1 MTQSVMVQ
9 RQVTPQGQGS
19 ATHGRYL
26 EVQVATA
33 RPEQLVLMCYD
44 GLLGFLRRAEEA
56 LVRGRRPEAHEAMV
70 RAQAIVAELRAS
82 LRTDAGEVAA
92 QLDRVYEFL
101 QNHLVE
107 ANIRKDRRRVG
118 EARLV
123 AEALRD
129 AWAELCRQLNG
140 VACAR

>member
-1 MTQSVMVQ
+1 MSQAAVLQ
-9 RQVTPQGQGS
+9 RQGS
-19 ATHGRYL
+19 QTHGAVAQGRYL

-33 RPEQLVLMCYD
+33 RPEQLILMCFD

-56 LVRGRRPEAHEAMV
+56 LVRGRRPDAHDAIV
-70 RAQAIVAELRAS
+70 RAQAVVAELRAS

-92 QLDRVYEFL
+92 HLDRIYEFL

-123 AEALRD
+123 TETLRE
-129 AWAELCRQLNG
+129 AWADLCRQLSD

>member
-1 MTQSVMVQ
+1 MSQASAVQ
-9 RQVTPQGQGS
+9 
-19 ATHGRYL
+19 GRYI

-33 RPEQLVLMCYD
+33 RPEQLVLMCFD

-56 LVRGRRPEAHEAMV
+56 LVRGRRPEAHEAIV

-92 QLDRVYEFL
+92 QLDRIYEFL

-107 ANIRKDRRRVG
+107 ANIRKDLQKVG

-123 AEALRD
+123 TQALRE
-129 AWAELCRQLNG
+129 AWADLCDQLNA
-140 VACAR
+140 VAAAR

>member
-1 MTQSVMVQ
+1 MSQGAVLERQ
-9 RQVTPQGQGS
+9 RQGVQGVAAQ
-19 ATHGRYL
+19 GRYL

-33 RPEQLVLMCYD
+33 RPEQLILMCFD

-56 LVRGRRPEAHEAMV
+56 LGGGRRPEAHEAMV

-92 QLDRVYEFL
+92 HLDRIYEFL

-107 ANIRKDRRRVG
+107 ANIRKDRQRVG

-123 AEALRD
+123 TEALRD
-129 AWAELCRQLNG
+129 AWADLCRQVG
-140 VACAR
+140 AVACAR